1 MGSFLSHCLVFSLM
15 LSLELFSMLHPCY
28 TRTMHLLFYLLFI
41 FFEFCPPKSQIT
53 CVKNAVRLY
62 SYQCAEDILKSNI
75 CIFFEVGESVNKI
88 KKERKK
94 QRIYLLEKTKQPCH
108 LKERKKKIIRQK
120 TRRHTDLESW
130 LSACLFTRISA
141 KKKDNNNKAFQ
152 CRAVECC
159 LHLPWCCGFL
169 FFFFFTFVDVQWAI
183 FFKAF
188 SFHSLS
194 SRKKSSFCHQIH
206 FIQIQLSL
214 FPFLLPHFV
223 SFHFR
228 LGSSSFSLTFINGS
242 FIFLAF
248 YLPLSSL
255 SFIFH

>member
-94 QRIYLLEKTKQPCH
+94 QRIYLLEKTKQPCR

-141 KKKDNNNKAFQ
+141 KKKIIIIKRSSAELLSVVFTCLGVVAFYSFSSSHSSMFNGPFFSKHSPST
-152 CRAVECC
+152 
-159 LHLPWCCGFL
+159 LFHLE
-169 FFFFFTFVDVQWAI
+169 
-183 FFKAF
+183 
-188 SFHSLS
+188 
-194 SRKKSSFCHQIH
+194 KKSSFCHQIH